1 MHLSNMN
8 IIKST
13 VVYFYVI
20 KMSHTFVVFFYLYPS
35 IIFIGHCS
43 RSAVQLLSVKKSE
56 FSLSISELF

>member
-1 MHLSNMN
+1 MN

-13 VVYFYVI
+13 VFYFYVI
-20 KMSHTFVVFFYLYPS
+20 KMSHTFVVFLFVSFHYLN
-35 IIFIGHCS
+35 FIGHCS